1 MKSLPFRIAGGTVVS
16 SIVAVLALITPVP
29 VGADAVDDQR
39 ARVEQ
44 ITDQLEELER
54 QADILAEDWAVAT
67 DELRELEGDVAA
79 ADERVTDQRAAV
91 AELQEELSA
100 VAVQA
105 YMGAGNNGLGPI
117 FTNSTEFNDELQRD
131 ELIRTALNTGT
142 ADSDDL
148 DRELNE
154 LAEAQDNLESK
165 RDAAEQKAEDVED
178 AKAATEDQKAEYQ
191 SARADAEEE
200 LGKLIKEEEERRARE
215 SYERMQREAEAA
227 AAAAEAAATEAAATE
242 AQAQAEAA
250 QAQAQREA
258 NSVTP
263 ASGGNESSGGGNE
276 SSGGANNGSGGAN
289 NGAGGN
295 NNNNNTNNDGGEAPA
310 APAATAAPATP
321 APAPQIPAASSRAG
335 TAVNAAMT
343 QLGVPWVFARSD
355 PGVAF
360 DCSGLT
366 MWAWGTAGV
375 SMAHQSRAQAASF
388 PSVPSSQAK
397 PGDLIFYYSPISH
410 VGMYIGGGQM
420 VHAPNSGSV
429 VNVTTVNWGKVVTVA
444 RPG

>member
-1 MKSLPFRIAGGTVVS
+1 MKSLPFRIAGTVVS
-16 SIVAVLALITPVP
+16 SIVAVLPLITPTP

-105 YMGAGNNGLGPI
+105 YMGAGSNGLGPI

-165 RDAAEQKAEDVED
+165 RDAAEQKADDVED

-191 SARADAEEE
+191 TARAEAEEE

-227 AAAAEAAATEAAATE
+227 AAAAEAAAAEAH
-242 AQAQAEAA
+242 AQAEAA

-276 SSGGANNGSGGAN
+276 SSGGANNGSGGGN
-289 NGAGGN
+289 NGAGG
-295 NNNNNTNNDGGEAPA
+295 NNNNTNNDGGEAPA

-388 PSVPSSQAK
+388 PSVPSSQAQ

-420 VHAPNSGSV
+420 VHSPNSGSV